1 MSKAEPEAPAV
12 EIIGTLIMSG
22 HCSFPVTGNPQSS
35 HDRCARNGAGSR
47 ANPMKIFTPCPCE
60 CHLGE
65 TFECSGCGRDIREA
79 LAWPFDED
87 GDIRY
92 THITADG
99 RACGEDCSGPP
110 PRLSALT
117 QAETKPDE
125 VLPASTTKS
134 CIRCGDE
141 FKGEAALCK
150 GCLLEDE
157 EAALLA
163 ELDEDDEFASLLA
176 ELDGDD

>member
-1 MSKAEPEAPAV
+1 MSKAEPAAPVA

-22 HCSFPVTGNPQSS
+22 HCSFPVTDDPQSS
-35 HDRCARNGAGSR
+35 HDRCARNGGGSR
-47 ANPMKIFTPCPCE
+47 ANPAKIFTPCPCA

-65 TFECSGCGRDIREA
+65 TFECSGCGRPIREA
-79 LAWPFDED
+79 LSWPFDED

-92 THITADG
+92 THVAADG

-110 PRLSALT
+110 PRLSALM
-117 QAETKPDE
+117 QAETQPDE
-125 VLPASTTKS
+125 VPAPSTKS

-141 FKGEAALCK
+141 IKGYTALCA
-150 GCLLEDE
+150 GCTAEDK

-176 ELDGDD
+176 ELDED